1 MIIEFFKVFAM
12 EKYQTDKKSRETYMM
27 NPYIE
32 QFVIQLLMQ
41 SKFISSTVFTLL
53 PRLFEANLR

>member
-32 QFVIQLLMQ
+32 KFVIQLLMQ

>member
-41 SKFISSTVFTLL
+41 TNSFHLL
-53 PRLFEANLR
+53 YSLYFPDYLKPI

>member
-1 MIIEFFKVFAM
+1 
-12 EKYQTDKKSRETYMM
+12 MM

-41 SKFISSTVFTLL
+41 SKFISSTVFTLF
-53 PRLFEANLR
+53 PRLFEANLK